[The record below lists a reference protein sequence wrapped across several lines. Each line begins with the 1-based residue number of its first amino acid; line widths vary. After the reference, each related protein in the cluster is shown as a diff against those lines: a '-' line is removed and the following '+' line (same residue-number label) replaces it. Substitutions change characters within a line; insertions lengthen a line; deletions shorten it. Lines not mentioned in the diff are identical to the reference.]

1 MLVMAKRMVPTPG
14 CGNSRLDPFAH
25 AVNDAAA
32 QGAVEIV
39 ADTAWDVETGN
50 IVDANATPKQ
60 DARA

>member
-1 MLVMAKRMVPTPG
+1 
-14 CGNSRLDPFAH
+14 
-25 AVNDAAA
+25 VNDAAA